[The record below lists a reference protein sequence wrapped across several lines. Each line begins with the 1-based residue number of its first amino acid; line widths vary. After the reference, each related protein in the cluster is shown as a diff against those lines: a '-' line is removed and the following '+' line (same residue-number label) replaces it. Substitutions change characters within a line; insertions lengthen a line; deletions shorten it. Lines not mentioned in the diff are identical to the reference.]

1 MGKFVAGSSGRD
13 REVARIRQANKAC
26 AAGRL
31 LLGEI
36 RSWQEFLEAET
47 LDLASL
53 PRRNL
58 KAGSQHV
65 SQFLAGEIARFCRQ
79 NFAGMTEAKL
89 AELFEAVKASRGIE
103 LPLEEFE
110 ARFGRLSPERG
121 RGVPRHATVCISLWG
136 LKFKFPEDFLSKD
149 IIDGLARVRDS
160 ERQLAAFDR
169 LGHADLSR
177 RRAEIAAIISQRE
190 FCARSC
196 ILATFNLVEA
206 FLNGLAWDFAHDA
219 ASMARLSKRQ
229 QELISDSH
237 GATLREKIA
246 KYPDIIAGLSLS
258 LGDDLLVVAFLNEMK
273 PLRDALVHPSPFSS
287 PAKFGGRDKL
297 RAFYRADAESAEPIA
312 AVAIEIITRVWD
324 GVGAGRPRPG
334 WLSELRSLIGER
346 IGDASKEWGLVATAS
361 TPKPARQPGEKPTH
375 EHLADSS
382 SERG

>member
-1 MGKFVAGSSGRD
+1 VGKSTSGRV

-31 LLGEI
+31 LLGEV
-36 RSWQEFLEAET
+36 RSWEEFLEADT

-53 PRRNL
+53 PRRQL
-58 KAGSQHV
+58 KAGSRDVAQV
-65 SQFLAGEIARFCRQ
+65 LASEIARFCRR
-79 NFAGMTEAKL
+79 NFDGMTEARL
-89 AELFEAVKASRGIE
+89 AELYDLVKAGRGIE
-103 LPLEEFE
+103 LPLAEFE
-110 ARFGRLSPERG
+110 ARFGRLSPDRG

-149 IIDGLARVRDS
+149 IIDGLRRVRNS
-160 ERQLAAFDR
+160 ERQLAAFDG
-169 LGHADLSR
+169 LGHTELSR
-177 RRAEIAAIISQRE
+177 RRDEIAALVSQRE

-196 ILATFNLVEA
+196 ILATFNLIEA

-246 KYPDIIAGLSLS
+246 KYPDIIAGKPLA
-258 LGDDLLVVAFLNEMK
+258 LGEDLLVVAFLEDMK

-297 RAFYRADAESAEPIA
+297 RAFYRADAGSAEPIA
-312 AVAIEIITRVWD
+312 AVAIEIITKVWD
-324 GVGAGRPRPG
+324 GVGAGKARPG
-334 WLSELRSLIGER
+334 WLSELRNLIGER
-346 IGDASKEWGLVATAS
+346 IGDKSKEWGLIAVAS
-361 TPKPARQPGEKPTH
+361 PDDREPGARMSRSDGGG
-375 EHLADSS
+375 S
-382 SERG
+382 